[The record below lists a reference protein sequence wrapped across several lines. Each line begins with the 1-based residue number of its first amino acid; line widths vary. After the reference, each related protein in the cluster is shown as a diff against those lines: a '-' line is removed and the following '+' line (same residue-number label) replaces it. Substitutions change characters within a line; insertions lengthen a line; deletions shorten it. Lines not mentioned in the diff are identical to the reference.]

1 MPATTSP
8 APPAPPAPGRGRVT
22 VELAVGLVPLLLVAG
37 ATARRL
43 ELPRDYLP
51 TAVAAYGLF
60 AVAVQRLLPVQ
71 PWPGLGPANRVTVG
85 RAALVLSL
93 AALVPHAQALSSAG
107 LWWTIGMAAAALCLD
122 GVDGLAAR
130 RTGTATAFGARFDM
144 ELDSFLMLVLAAL
157 VWRSG
162 RLDAWILLL
171 GAPRYPLRRGRVDPA
186 VAAGSPAGTAA
197 PQGGV
202 RRPGRR
208 PRRLPRPRRP
218 RRPCRRRRGAHP
230 GSAGRFV
237 RGGQPLALRSPEGG
251 NRVAPRRLRRGPSP
265 RTTGP
270 RLRVTSAR
278 RHPRMVSPVSGRRA
292 STPRGHVLR
301 LANGIDATGQPCNLP
316 RVHEAGKGAD
326 HGSDSRE
333 QLDHASECGPSAP
346 TEQSTCCARVHVRST
361 PGSRLVEAPPAQGAV
376 VDERPPVDGHAHADV
391 VVERRQ
397 P

>member
-171 GAPRYPLRRGRVDPA
+171 GAPRYLF
-186 VAAGSPAGTAA
+186 VAAGWIRPWLRA
-197 PQGGV
+197 P
-202 RRPGRR
+202 
-208 PRRLPRPRRP
+208 LP
-218 RRPCRRRRGAHP
+218 
-230 GSAGRFV
+230 
-237 RGGQPLALRSPEGG
+237 E
-251 NRVAPRRLRRGPSP
+251 RLRRKAGCVAQ
-265 RTTGP
+265 GVA
-270 RLRVTSAR
+270 LVVCLA
-278 RHPRMVSPVSGRRA
+278 PVVPAGLA
-292 STPRGHVLR
+292 AAGAALTLVL
-301 LANGIDATGQPCNLP
+301 LA
-316 RVHEAGKGAD
+316 
-326 HGSDSRE
+326 GSFAVDSRWLFDRRRE
-333 QLDHASECGPSAP
+333 G
-346 TEQSTCCARVHVRST
+346 T
-361 PGSRLVEAPPAQGAV
+361 GSHRGA
-376 VDERPPVDGHAHADV
+376 
-391 VVERRQ
+391 
-397 P
+397 